1 MIQNKKVY
9 IILITILFVAGLFS
23 TTTFSSTGF
32 VEDNSD
38 NKTAIISKTVDF
50 LKERK
55 PGVSED
61 RIKAIANSVY
71 EESKRYDMDYRLVLA
86 VMKVESNFKNE
97 AISRDGA
104 RGLMQIRPS
113 SARAIARESGVDVKG
128 AKCLHE
134 PEKNIKIG
142 VSYLS
147 KLRDMFDNIVSALHA
162 YNAGPAKVRKADS
175 GESAKTTAF
184 TRKVMG
190 EYRRL
195 AEVLPDPEE
204 E

>member
-61 RIKAIANSVY
+61 RIKAIASSVY

-175 GESAKTTAF
+175 GEGAKTTAF